1 MKFMVVL
8 LSLLLFSVTASAQS
22 ITMTTAQKVQLT
34 AAAAD
39 AIGTVVPI
47 PQTGVTLQWTST
59 CPTCILTGN
68 AYNTVTKEW
77 NVWFNA
83 GSDLGNFTITLLVSY
98 NTGQKFTATQLV
110 TINELI
116 IIPTSVKIVPGIPI
130 NK

>member
-1 MKFMVVL
+1 MVVL

-59 CPTCILTGN
+59 CPTCTLTGN